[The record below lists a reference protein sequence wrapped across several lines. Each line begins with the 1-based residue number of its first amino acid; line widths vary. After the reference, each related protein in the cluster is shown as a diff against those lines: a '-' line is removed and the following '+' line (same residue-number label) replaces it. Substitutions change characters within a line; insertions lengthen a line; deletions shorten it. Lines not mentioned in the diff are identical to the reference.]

1 LKKNILIYYYNYY
14 QAYFLKGKVIAL
26 DEIDKIILNTL
37 QENGRTTNSKLST
50 MVGISA
56 PATLER
62 VKRLENLG
70 VISSFTVL
78 VDHEKIG
85 YTITAFVNITLNLS
99 DLSSV
104 KDIKEKFIA
113 LDEVIECYQITGGND
128 FILKVIGKDMRHYSE
143 FINEKLTQI
152 KGIQS
157 MNSSF
162 IIDKVKEKKKF
173 LFDTEKSYEFLK
185 KKKNKIKRK

>member
-1 LKKNILIYYYNYY
+1 M
-14 QAYFLKGKVIAL
+14 VL

-78 VDHEKIG
+78 VDHEKLG
-85 YTITAFVNITLNLS
+85 YTITAIVNITLNLS

-104 KDIKEKFIA
+104 QSIKEEFIA
-113 LDEVIECYQITGGND
+113 LDEVVECYQITGGND
-128 FILKVIGKDMRHYSE
+128 FILKVLGKDMRHYSE
-143 FINEKLTQI
+143 FINNKLTQI
-152 KGIQS
+152 KGIQA

-173 LFDTEKSYEFLK
+173 IFDNAKSYVLSK
-185 KKKNKIKRK
+185 KKKNKTGGR

>member
-1 LKKNILIYYYNYY
+1 M
-14 QAYFLKGKVIAL
+14 VL

-37 QENGRTTNSKLST
+37 QENGRTTNSKLSK

-62 VKRLENLG
+62 VKRLENHG

-78 VDHEKIG
+78 VDHEKLG
-85 YTITAFVNITLNLS
+85 YTITAIVNITLNLS
-99 DLSSV
+99 DLPSV
-104 KDIKEKFIA
+104 KSIKEQFIA
-113 LDEVIECYQITGGND
+113 FDEVVECYQITGGND
-128 FILKVIGKDMRHYSE
+128 FILKVIGKDMRHYAE
-143 FINEKLTQI
+143 FINDKLTQI
-152 KGIQS
+152 TGIQA

-173 LFDTEKSYEFLK
+173 IFDNDKSYELSK
-185 KKKNKIKRK
+185 TKKNKTGGK

>member
-1 LKKNILIYYYNYY
+1 
-14 QAYFLKGKVIAL
+14 L

-37 QENGRTTNSKLST
+37 QENGKITNSKLSN

-78 VDHEKIG
+78 VDHEKLG
-85 YTITAFVNITLNLS
+85 YTITAIVNITLNLS
-99 DLSSV
+99 DLKSV
-104 KDIKEKFIA
+104 KAIKENFIA
-113 LDEVIECYQITGGND
+113 LDEVVECYQITGGND
-128 FILKVIGKDMRHYSE
+128 FILKVIGKDMRHYAE
-143 FINEKLTQI
+143 FINEKLTKI
-152 KGIQS
+152 KGIQA

-162 IIDKVKEKKKF
+162 IIDRVKEKKKF
-173 LFDTEKSYEFLK
+173 IFDNDKNYELP
-185 KKKNKIKRK
+185 KKNRTGGK

>member
-1 LKKNILIYYYNYY
+1 M
-14 QAYFLKGKVIAL
+14 

-37 QENGRTTNSKLST
+37 QENGKITNSKLSK

-78 VDHEKIG
+78 VDHEKLG
-85 YTITAFVNITLNLS
+85 YTITAIVNITLNLS
-99 DLSSV
+99 DLKSV
-104 KDIKEKFIA
+104 KAIKENFIA
-113 LDEVIECYQITGGND
+113 LDEVVECYQITGGND
-128 FILKVIGKDMRHYSE
+128 FILKVIGKDMRHYAE
-143 FINEKLTQI
+143 FINEKLTKI
-152 KGIQS
+152 KGIQA

-162 IIDKVKEKKKF
+162 IIDRVKEKKKF
-173 LFDTEKSYEFLK
+173 IFDNDKKYELP
-185 KKKNKIKRK
+185 KKNRTGGK

>member
-1 LKKNILIYYYNYY
+1 ME
-14 QAYFLKGKVIAL
+14 L
-26 DEIDKIILNTL
+26 DEIDKIILNTF
-37 QENGRTTNSKLST
+37 QENGRTTNSKLSK

-70 VISSFTVL
+70 VISHFTIL
-78 VDHEKIG
+78 VDHEELG
-85 YTITAFVNITLNLS
+85 YTITAIVNITLNLS
-99 DLSSV
+99 DLTSV
-104 KDIKEKFIA
+104 NSIKAKFIA
-113 LDEVIECYQITGGND
+113 LDEVVECYQITGAND
-128 FILKVIGKDMRHYSE
+128 FILKVISKDMRDYSE

-173 LFDTEKSYEFLK
+173 IFDNEKSYKLSN
-185 KKKNKIKRK
+185 KKNKTGGK

>member
-1 LKKNILIYYYNYY
+1 M
-14 QAYFLKGKVIAL
+14 
-26 DEIDKIILNTL
+26 EIDKIILNTF
-37 QENGRTTNSKLST
+37 QENGRTTNSKLSK

-70 VISSFTVL
+70 VISHFTIL
-78 VDHEKIG
+78 VDHEELG
-85 YTITAFVNITLNLS
+85 YTITAIVNITLNLS
-99 DLSSV
+99 DLTSV
-104 KDIKEKFIA
+104 NSIKAKFIA
-113 LDEVIECYQITGGND
+113 LDEVVECYQITGAND
-128 FILKVIGKDMRHYSE
+128 FILKVISKDMRDYSE

-173 LFDTEKSYEFLK
+173 IFDNEKSYKLSN
-185 KKKNKIKRK
+185 KKNKTGGK